1 MGNHPLAIQD
11 FNSAIDLDFDLSEGY
26 FRRGFSK
33 FYSQNYNEAII
44 DFKTAEEKER
54 LHLETDPNLIKNAGI
69 PDGLGCCYH
78 ALEQFVDAID
88 NYNTAITMDPSNT
101 QFLMHRSQCKYDQGQ
116 FEDSIN
122 DLNEGLAINPIDP
135 QVLYKLGL
143 SYYADEKFK
152 MCVSTLKKALMN
164 SPYISYEADIYYHIG
179 LAYCNVEKYEK
190 SIYPFSRV
198 SKSLSVYFCKV
209 R

>member
-11 FNSAIDLDFDLSEGY
+11 FNSAIDLDLDLSEGY

-44 DFKTAEEKER
+44 DFKMAEEKER
-54 LHLETDPNLIKNAGI
+54 LHQETDPNLIKNAGI

-101 QFLMHRSQCKYDQGQ
+101 QFLMHRS
-116 FEDSIN
+116 
-122 DLNEGLAINPIDP
+122 
-135 QVLYKLGL
+135 
-143 SYYADEKFK
+143 
-152 MCVSTLKKALMN
+152 
-164 SPYISYEADIYYHIG
+164 
-179 LAYCNVEKYEK
+179 
-190 SIYPFSRV
+190 
-198 SKSLSVYFCKV
+198 
-209 R
+209 